1 MKKVISK
8 LSKLGNIRLTLNQWY
23 LLKYA
28 CWILLNAYLWY
39 KNYPLLDAV
48 IINIIIYIVTLC
60 TKVHA
65 VAMGLFMN
73 PINNINTREVEDD
86 PSYIFMEPPDKD
98 KLN

>member
-1 MKKVISK
+1 MKKIINR
-8 LSKLGNIRLTLNQWY
+8 LRNIKLTLNEWY

-28 CWILLNAYLWY
+28 CWVLLNAYLWY

-48 IINIIIYIVTLC
+48 IINVIIYIIILC

-65 VAMGLFMN
+65 IAMGLFMN
-73 PINNINTREVEDD
+73 PINMNARSVEDD